1 MKFSN
6 TQLPKMIQ
14 SGELTYGIIVPI
26 PNPTKTIKADELSKK
41 VTLSDIIKIAD
52 TSKIIMNAFK
62 NASKKTFG
70 AGITITNNEIKDTRK
85 VIKSLWNRG
94 ISLKG
99 TTRKITNQK
108 EEFLNFLEPSM
119 RAGLPL
125 MKYVLTPIAKNVLL
139 PFGLSAGMSAVD
151 AAIQK

>member
-108 EEFLNFLEPSM
+108 EGFLNFLGPSM
-119 RAGLPL
+119 RAGLPS

>member
-1 MKFSN
+1 M
-6 TQLPKMIQ
+6 
-14 SGELTYGIIVPI
+14 YGIIAPI
-26 PNPTKTIKADELSKK
+26 PNPNKTIKADELSKK
-41 VTLSDIIKIAD
+41 VTLSDTIKIAD
-52 TSKIIMNAFK
+52 TSKISMNDFK

-108 EEFLNFLEPSM
+108 GGFLNFLGPSM

-125 MKYVLTPIAKNVLL
+125 MKYVLHL
-139 PFGLSAGMSAVD
+139 
-151 AAIQK
+151 